1 MESCVEMKLDVTVVD
16 VVMVVVIDVMIVV
29 VIDEQLGKV
38 FVVVAVRVTVEF
50 RTSL

>member
-16 VVMVVVIDVMIVV
+16 VVMVVVTDVMIVIV
-29 VIDEQLGKV
+29 MDEQLGKV
-38 FVVVAVRVTVEF
+38 FVDVTVRVIVEF